1 MLRRHVYGLSLKSS
15 AEYELTHLANE
26 MAVPMCSERQ
36 KYLSR
41 KARPSRVAIAS
52 VMSSITS
59 LNASAQSVQQEHSI
73 NSVREIRAGLRA
85 CWISPPTKTPA
96 RVTVRLSLKR
106 NGDILGQPL
115 ISYTNPD
122 ASDDERVALHAA
134 VGAALAHCMPLP
146 ISEALGDI
154 IAGRPINVKLGEGW
168 KWRGATVRPDR

>member
-1 MLRRHVYGLSLKSS
+1 MALKK
-15 AEYELTHLANE
+15 LI
-26 MAVPMCSERQ
+26 
-36 KYLSR
+36 
-41 KARPSRVAIAS
+41 AIAA
-52 VMSSITS
+52 VMSNITPM
-59 LNASAQSVQQEHSI
+59 NAMAQSAQSAHPI

-85 CWISPPTKTPA
+85 CWISPPTRTPA

-122 ASDDERVALHAA
+122 ASNDERVALHAA
-134 VGAALAHCMPLP
+134 VDAALAHCMPLT

-168 KWRGATVRPDR
+168 KSRGATVRPDR